1 VEAAETSMLWEVNM
15 ATATQIHPVQ
25 LQYSHT
31 IGRAEFSGP
40 GFRVPVG
47 IARGEGDRLYVLS
60 RAYENRPD
68 GKRVTICTVGE
79 DYISEFGRGVA
90 AEQTE
95 ADAPDGR
102 FFWPTAIALD
112 KAGNVYVSDE
122 WYNRISIFTKD
133 GDWVGKWGIPGA
145 GDGQLNRPSGI
156 AFDRGDHLYVVDSLN
171 NRVQQ
176 FTKDGKFLRK
186 WGTAGSGE
194 GKFNMPWGIALDTEG
209 DVYVTDWRNDRVQ
222 KFTAEGRFLVQF
234 GTSGS
239 GDGEFNRPTG
249 IAVDQAGVIY
259 VADTRNDRLQVFD
272 ADGTFVTKLLGEATV
287 SKWGQE
293 KLNASP
299 EMWVQRQKAQGMERE
314 KQFWGPSAVEVDA
327 EGRIFVAESVR
338 SRIQVYR
345 KQIPFFVGDRL

>member
-1 VEAAETSMLWEVNM
+1 MAICTTTTISVAPMPRWSRSGWVWTPSPSLVVASSSMPSSRSRAENRKATSPGGIRDTLSLGEGGVEAAETSMLWEGYM

-47 IARGEGDRLYVLS
+47 MARGEGERLYVLS

-79 DYISEFGRGVA
+79 EYIMEFGRGVA

-133 GDWVGKWGIPGA
+133 GDWVGKWGTPGA
-145 GDGQLNRPSGI
+145 GDGELNRPSGM
-156 AFDRGDHLYVVDSLN
+156 AFDPDDNLYEIGRASCRERVEISVVD
-171 NRVQQ
+171 
-176 FTKDGKFLRK
+176 
-186 WGTAGSGE
+186 GS
-194 GKFNMPWGIALDTEG
+194 
-209 DVYVTDWRNDRVQ
+209 
-222 KFTAEGRFLVQF
+222 
-234 GTSGS
+234 
-239 GDGEFNRPTG
+239 
-249 IAVDQAGVIY
+249 
-259 VADTRNDRLQVFD
+259 
-272 ADGTFVTKLLGEATV
+272 
-287 SKWGQE
+287 
-293 KLNASP
+293 
-299 EMWVQRQKAQGMERE
+299 
-314 KQFWGPSAVEVDA
+314 
-327 EGRIFVAESVR
+327 
-338 SRIQVYR
+338 
-345 KQIPFFVGDRL
+345 